1 MPLYTLRGPVVHG
14 RHKGTA
20 VGMPT
25 ANLTPPPDRP
35 LPPFGVYAARVR
47 VGDAA
52 YIGVTNVGC
61 RPTVDDVPVPT
72 VETYILDF
80 SGNLYGKEITV
91 ELIAFLRPIRK
102 MASLAD
108 VKSQVDA
115 DGRRARALLA
125 DCAE

>member
-1 MPLYTLRGPVVHG
+1 MSLYTIRGPVIHG

-35 LPPFGVYAARVR
+35 LPPFGVYAARVHIGSA
-47 VGDAA
+47 V

-80 SGNLYGKEITV
+80 SGDLYGREITV
-91 ELIAFLRPIRK
+91 ELTAFLRPIRK

-108 VKSQVDA
+108 VKAQVDV
-115 DGRRARALLA
+115 DSRRARKLLA
-125 DCAE
+125 EAAK